1 MKILFNFAKLYHK
14 IMKMRKKDS
23 SKPSGTLLIK
33 IFTGYTILTL
43 LLVGIIAALWHEKR
57 VFAEAE
63 EEENA
68 MLAQRELTSRT
79 FKALVSLFL
88 DNESAYLRE
97 MPGQKEYNEKENRV
111 FFMLDELRKVY
122 TDSLQQARID
132 TVEFLLNQKHDL
144 IGMLRNM
151 PSALMQMDSILTEQL
166 PALERKMISS
176 AITAHAEPARLEKKN
191 FLSRLFSREKKR
203 QEAAPSV
210 QQNIRQT
217 ENVRNIRRFGDEM
230 YEMLERQN
238 RLSESLAD
246 SLDHKNRILNRN
258 ISRLINELEKDAL
271 ERTAERHQRVSELR
285 EEAFDTI
292 CIISSAALLCAL
304 FLSIFITKDIHR
316 KYRNRKEL
324 EDSNRHNRKMLEIRK
339 KIIITLSHDIR
350 GPLNAIRGSAEL
362 AMDTKDK
369 KRRNSYLDNI
379 LSSTGHIM
387 RLVNSLLDLSRL
399 NEAKETL
406 NEIPFRL
413 DTFLSDIEKEYGR
426 IANDKGIMLS
436 GDFIGTDIA
445 VTGDADRI
453 EQIISNLLSNAVKFT
468 ESGSIGFFAIYR
480 NDMLTVTVRDTGIG
494 MSEETM
500 ERIFTPFE
508 RAAVEI
514 CPEGFGLGLSITKGL
529 VTLLKGEIS
538 VESRIGEGST
548 FKVSIPLRETSET
561 IEEKCKPLPDPAKRL
576 PHRIIVVEDDP
587 VQMEITRDILE
598 RNGVSCHACQ
608 NVKEVVCLLRK
619 EDYDLILTDIQMPGT
634 NGFSLLNLLRN
645 SNIGS
650 SRSIPI
656 AAMTARG
663 DEEKENFIKAGFTGC
678 IHKPFS
684 SPELLLFLSSIMEK
698 MNKPESQSID
708 FRPLISDSGNKRKIL
723 TMLVKESETNKE
735 ELVEAIR
742 NKDRMRIKEIIH
754 RMLPMWEMLGIAEEL
769 QEYRNLVHDD
779 SSEDQVLKEWTLKIT
794 ASLDRLVSAAENEI
808 NSLIRQEN
816 EKENTDS

>member
-1 MKILFNFAKLYHK
+1 MET
-14 IMKMRKKDS
+14 KKENPI
-23 SKPSGTLLIK
+23 KPSGSLLIK
-33 IFTGYTILTL
+33 IFAGYTILA
-43 LLVGIIAALWHEKR
+43 LLVIGIIAALWHEKK

-63 EEENA
+63 AEENA

-88 DNESAYLRE
+88 DNESAYLRDISD
-97 MPGQKEYNEKENRV
+97 QKEYNEKENRV

-132 TVEFLLNQKHDL
+132 TVEFLLNQKHDHIRSL
-144 IGMLRNM
+144 KNI
-151 PSALMQMDSILTEQL
+151 PSVLTQMDSILSSQL
-166 PALERKMISS
+166 PVLERKMTSS
-176 AITAHAEPARLEKKN
+176 ATMLHTEPTKPEKKN
-191 FLSRLFSREKKR
+191 FLSRLFSRKR
-203 QEAAPSV
+203 KQKETETSI
-210 QQNIRQT
+210 QQKAGQTDNAHNIRK
-217 ENVRNIRRFGDEM
+217 FGDEM
-230 YEMLERQN
+230 YEVLERQN
-238 RLSESLAD
+238 RLFESLAD
-246 SLDHKNRILNRN
+246 SLEHKNHILNRN

-316 KYRNRKEL
+316 KHRKRKEL
-324 EDSNRHNRKMLEIRK
+324 EDSDLHNRKMLEIRK

-362 AMDTKDK
+362 AMDTKDR
-369 KRRNSYLDNI
+369 KRRNSYLNNI
-379 LSSTGHIM
+379 LNSTGHIM

-413 DTFLSDIEKEYGR
+413 NTFLSDIEKEYGR

-436 GDFIGTDIA
+436 GDFIGTDIT

-453 EQIISNLLSNAVKFT
+453 EQIIGNLLSNAIKFT
-468 ESGSIGFFAIYR
+468 ESGSIGFFAIFR
-480 NDMLTVTVRDTGIG
+480 NDILTVTVRDTGIG
-494 MSEETM
+494 MSEETLK
-500 ERIFTPFE
+500 RIFSPFE

-529 VTLLKGEIS
+529 VTLLKGNIS
-538 VESRIGEGST
+538 VESKIGEGST
-548 FKVSIPLRETSET
+548 FKVSIPLKETSET
-561 IEEKCKPLPDPAKRL
+561 IEEKCTTLPNPAKRL

-645 SNIGS
+645 SNIGR

-684 SPELLLFLSSIMEK
+684 SPELFLFLSSIMEK

-708 FRPLISDSGNKRKIL
+708 FRPLISDYGNKRKVL

-754 RMLPMWEMLGIAEEL
+754 RMFPMWEMLGIAEEL

-779 SSEDQVLKEWTLKIT
+779 SSGDQVMKELTLKIT

>member
-1 MKILFNFAKLYHK
+1 
-14 IMKMRKKDS
+14 
-23 SKPSGTLLIK
+23 
-33 IFTGYTILTL
+33 
-43 LLVGIIAALWHEKR
+43 
-57 VFAEAE
+57 
-63 EEENA
+63 
-68 MLAQRELTSRT
+68 
-79 FKALVSLFL
+79 
-88 DNESAYLRE
+88 
-97 MPGQKEYNEKENRV
+97 
-111 FFMLDELRKVY
+111 MLDELRKVY

-132 TVEFLLNQKHDL
+132 TVEFLLNQKHDHIRSL
-144 IGMLRNM
+144 KNI
-151 PSALMQMDSILTEQL
+151 PSVLTQMDSILSSQL
-166 PALERKMISS
+166 PVLERKMTSS
-176 AITAHAEPARLEKKN
+176 ATILHTEPTKPEKKN
-191 FLSRLFSREKKR
+191 FLSRLFSRKR
-203 QEAAPSV
+203 KQKETETSI
-210 QQNIRQT
+210 QQKAGQTDNAHNIRK
-217 ENVRNIRRFGDEM
+217 FGDEM
-230 YEMLERQN
+230 YEVLERQN
-238 RLSESLAD
+238 RLFESLAD
-246 SLDHKNRILNRN
+246 SLEHKNHILNRN

-316 KYRNRKEL
+316 KHRKRKEL
-324 EDSNRHNRKMLEIRK
+324 EDSDLHNRKMLEIRK

-362 AMDTKDK
+362 AMDTKDR
-369 KRRNSYLDNI
+369 KRRNSYLNNI

-413 DTFLSDIEKEYGR
+413 NTFLSDIEKEYGR

-436 GDFIGTDIA
+436 GDFIGTDIT

-453 EQIISNLLSNAVKFT
+453 EQIISNLLSNAIKFT
-468 ESGSIGFFAIYR
+468 ESGFIGFFAIFR
-480 NDMLTVTVRDTGIG
+480 NDILTVTVRDTGIG
-494 MSEETM
+494 MSEETL
-500 ERIFTPFE
+500 FSPFE

-529 VTLLKGEIS
+529 VTLLKGNIS
-538 VESRIGEGST
+538 VESKIGEGST
-548 FKVSIPLRETSET
+548 FKVSIPLKETSET
-561 IEEKCKPLPDPAKRL
+561 IEEKCTTLPDPAKRL

-708 FRPLISDSGNKRKIL
+708 FRPLISDSGNKRKVL
-723 TMLVKESETNKE
+723 TMLVKESEANKE

-754 RMLPMWEMLGIAEEL
+754 RMFPMWEMLGIAEEL

-779 SSEDQVLKEWTLKIT
+779 SSGDQVMKEWTLKIT

>member
-1 MKILFNFAKLYHK
+1 MET
-14 IMKMRKKDS
+14 KKENPI
-23 SKPSGTLLIK
+23 KPSGFLLIK
-33 IFTGYTILTL
+33 IFAGYTILA
-43 LLVGIIAALWHEKR
+43 LLVIGIIAALWHEKK

-63 EEENA
+63 AEENA

-88 DNESAYLRE
+88 DNESAYLRDISD
-97 MPGQKEYNEKENRV
+97 QKEYNEKENRV

-132 TVEFLLNQKHDL
+132 TVEFLLNQKHDHIRSL
-144 IGMLRNM
+144 KNI
-151 PSALMQMDSILTEQL
+151 PSVLTQMDSILSSQL
-166 PALERKMISS
+166 PVLERKMTSS
-176 AITAHAEPARLEKKN
+176 ATMLHTEPTKPEKKN
-191 FLSRLFSREKKR
+191 FLSRLFSRKR
-203 QEAAPSV
+203 KQKETETSI
-210 QQNIRQT
+210 QQKAGQTDNAHNIRK
-217 ENVRNIRRFGDEM
+217 FGDEM
-230 YEMLERQN
+230 YEVLERQN
-238 RLSESLAD
+238 RLFESLAD
-246 SLDHKNRILNRN
+246 SLEHKNHILNRN

-316 KYRNRKEL
+316 KHRKRKEL
-324 EDSNRHNRKMLEIRK
+324 EDSDLHNRKMLEIRK

-362 AMDTKDK
+362 AMDTKDR
-369 KRRNSYLDNI
+369 KRRNSYLNNI

-413 DTFLSDIEKEYGR
+413 NTFLSDIEKEYGR

-436 GDFIGTDIA
+436 GDFIGTDIT

-453 EQIISNLLSNAVKFT
+453 EQIIGNLLSNAIKFT

-538 VESRIGEGST
+538 VESKIGEGST

-561 IEEKCKPLPDPAKRL
+561 VEEKCKPLPDPAKRL

-619 EDYDLILTDIQMPGT
+619 GDYDLIMTDIQMPGT

-708 FRPLISDSGNKRKIL
+708 FRPLISDSGNKRKVL

-754 RMLPMWEMLGIAEEL
+754 RMFPMWEMLGIAEEL
-769 QEYRNLVHDD
+769 QEYRNLVHDAD
-779 SSEDQVLKEWTLKIT
+779 TEEQTLKEWTTKI
-794 ASLDRLVSAAENEI
+794 AVCLDRLVEAAENEI
-808 NSLIRQEN
+808 DNLTGKKED
-816 EKENTDS
+816 EKENTDSGR

>member
-1 MKILFNFAKLYHK
+1 MET
-14 IMKMRKKDS
+14 KKENPI
-23 SKPSGTLLIK
+23 KPSGSLLIK
-33 IFTGYTILTL
+33 IFAGYTILA
-43 LLVGIIAALWHEKR
+43 LLVIGIIAALWHEKK

-63 EEENA
+63 AEENA

-88 DNESAYLRE
+88 DNESAYLRDISD
-97 MPGQKEYNEKENRV
+97 QKEYNEKENRV

-132 TVEFLLNQKHDL
+132 TVEFLLNQKHDHIRSL
-144 IGMLRNM
+144 KNI
-151 PSALMQMDSILTEQL
+151 PSVLTQMDSILSSQL
-166 PALERKMISS
+166 PVLERKMTSS
-176 AITAHAEPARLEKKN
+176 ATILHTEPPKPEKKN
-191 FLSRLFSREKKR
+191 FLSRLFSRKR
-203 QEAAPSV
+203 KQKETETSV
-210 QQNIRQT
+210 QQKAGQTDNAHNIRK
-217 ENVRNIRRFGDEM
+217 FGDEM
-230 YEMLERQN
+230 YEILEKQN
-238 RLSESLAD
+238 RLFESLAD
-246 SLDHKNRILNRN
+246 SLEHKNHILNRN

-304 FLSIFITKDIHR
+304 FLSIFITRDIHR
-316 KYRNRKEL
+316 KHRKRKEL
-324 EDSNRHNRKMLEIRK
+324 EDSDLHNRKMLEIRK

-362 AMDTKDK
+362 AMDTKDR
-369 KRRNSYLDNI
+369 KRRNSYLNNI

-413 DTFLSDIEKEYGR
+413 NTFLSDIEKEYGR

-436 GDFIGTDIA
+436 GDFIGTDIT

-453 EQIISNLLSNAVKFT
+453 EQIISNLLSNAIKFT
-468 ESGSIGFFAIYR
+468 ESGSIGFFAIFR
-480 NDMLTVTVRDTGIG
+480 NDILTVTVRDTGIG
-494 MSEETM
+494 MSEETLK
-500 ERIFTPFE
+500 RIFSPFE

-529 VTLLKGEIS
+529 VTLLKGNIS
-538 VESRIGEGST
+538 VESKIGEGST
-548 FKVSIPLRETSET
+548 FKVSIPLKETSET
-561 IEEKCKPLPDPAKRL
+561 IEEKCTTLPNPAKRL

-684 SPELLLFLSSIMEK
+684 
-698 MNKPESQSID
+698 
-708 FRPLISDSGNKRKIL
+708 
-723 TMLVKESETNKE
+723 
-735 ELVEAIR
+735 
-742 NKDRMRIKEIIH
+742 RMRIKEIIH
-754 RMLPMWEMLGIAEEL
+754 RMFPMWEMLGIAEEL

-779 SSEDQVLKEWTLKIT
+779 SSRDQIMKEWTLKIT

>member
-1 MKILFNFAKLYHK
+1 MET
-14 IMKMRKKDS
+14 KKENPI
-23 SKPSGTLLIK
+23 KPSGSLLIK
-33 IFTGYTILTL
+33 IFAGYTILA
-43 LLVGIIAALWHEKR
+43 LLVIGIIAALWHEKK

-63 EEENA
+63 AEENA

-88 DNESAYLRE
+88 DNESAYLRDISA
-97 MPGQKEYNEKENRV
+97 PKEYNEKENRV

-132 TVEFLLNQKHDL
+132 TVEFLLNQKHDHIRSL
-144 IGMLRNM
+144 KNI
-151 PSALMQMDSILTEQL
+151 PSVLTQMDSILSSQL
-166 PALERKMISS
+166 PVLERKMTSS
-176 AITAHAEPARLEKKN
+176 ATILHTEPPKPEKKN
-191 FLSRLFSREKKR
+191 FLSRLFSRKR
-203 QEAAPSV
+203 KQKETETSV
-210 QQNIRQT
+210 QQKAGQTDNAHNIRK
-217 ENVRNIRRFGDEM
+217 FGDEM
-230 YEMLERQN
+230 YEVLEKQN
-238 RLSESLAD
+238 RLFESLAD
-246 SLDHKNRILNRN
+246 SLEHKNHILNRN

-304 FLSIFITKDIHR
+304 FLSIFITRDIHR
-316 KYRNRKEL
+316 KHRKRKEL
-324 EDSNRHNRKMLEIRK
+324 EDSDLHNRKMLEIRK

-362 AMDTKDK
+362 AMDTKDR
-369 KRRNSYLDNI
+369 KRRNSYLNNI

-413 DTFLSDIEKEYGR
+413 NTFLSDIEKEYGR

-436 GDFIGTDIA
+436 GDFIGTDIT

-453 EQIISNLLSNAVKFT
+453 EQIISNLLSNAIKFT
-468 ESGSIGFFAIYR
+468 ESGSIGFFAIFR
-480 NDMLTVTVRDTGIG
+480 NDILTITVRDTGIG
-494 MSEETM
+494 MSEETLK
-500 ERIFTPFE
+500 RIFSPFE
-508 RAAVEI
+508 RAAVKI

-529 VTLLKGEIS
+529 VTLLKGNIS
-538 VESRIGEGST
+538 VESKIGEGST
-548 FKVSIPLRETSET
+548 FKVSIPLKETSET
-561 IEEKCKPLPDPAKRL
+561 IEEKCTTLPNPTKRL

-608 NVKEVVCLLRK
+608 NVKEVVRLLRK

-645 SNIGS
+645 SNIGGS
-650 SRSIPI
+650 QSIPI
-656 AAMTARG
+656 AAMTARR

-708 FRPLISDSGNKRKIL
+708 FRLLISDSGNKRKVL

-754 RMLPMWEMLGIAEEL
+754 RMFPMWEMLGIAEEL

-779 SSEDQVLKEWTLKIT
+779 SSGDQIMKEWTLKIT

>member
-1 MKILFNFAKLYHK
+1 MET
-14 IMKMRKKDS
+14 KKENPI
-23 SKPSGTLLIK
+23 KPSGSLLIK
-33 IFTGYTILTL
+33 IFAGYTILA
-43 LLVGIIAALWHEKR
+43 LLVIGIIAALWHEKK

-63 EEENA
+63 AEENA

-88 DNESAYLRE
+88 DNESAYLRDISD
-97 MPGQKEYNEKENRV
+97 QKEYNEKENRV

-132 TVEFLLNQKHDL
+132 TVEFLLNQKHDHIRSL
-144 IGMLRNM
+144 KNI
-151 PSALMQMDSILTEQL
+151 PSVLTQMDSILSSQL
-166 PALERKMISS
+166 PVLERKMTSS
-176 AITAHAEPARLEKKN
+176 ATILHTEPTKPEKKN
-191 FLSRLFSREKKR
+191 FLSRLFSRKR
-203 QEAAPSV
+203 KQKETETSV
-210 QQNIRQT
+210 QQKNRQTDNAHNIRK
-217 ENVRNIRRFGDEM
+217 FGDEM
-230 YEMLERQN
+230 YEVLEKQN
-238 RLSESLAD
+238 QLFESLAD
-246 SLDHKNRILNRN
+246 SLEHKNHILNRN

-304 FLSIFITKDIHR
+304 FLSIFITRDIHR
-316 KYRNRKEL
+316 KHRKRKEL
-324 EDSNRHNRKMLEIRK
+324 EDSDLHNRKMLEIRK

-362 AMDTKDK
+362 AMDTKDR
-369 KRRNSYLDNI
+369 KRRNSYLNNI

-413 DTFLSDIEKEYGR
+413 NTFLSDIEKEYGR

-436 GDFIGTDIA
+436 GDFIGTDIT

-453 EQIISNLLSNAVKFT
+453 EQIISNLLSNAIKFT
-468 ESGSIGFFAIYR
+468 ESGSIGFFAIFR
-480 NDMLTVTVRDTGIG
+480 NDILTVTVRDTGIG
-494 MSEETM
+494 MSEETLK
-500 ERIFTPFE
+500 RIFSPFE
-508 RAAVEI
+508 RATVEI

-529 VTLLKGEIS
+529 VTLLKGNIS
-538 VESRIGEGST
+538 VESKIGEGST
-548 FKVSIPLRETSET
+548 FKVSIPLKETSET
-561 IEEKCKPLPDPAKRL
+561 IEEKCTTLPNPAKRL

-708 FRPLISDSGNKRKIL
+708 FRPLISDSGNKRKVL
-723 TMLVKESETNKE
+723 TMLVKESEANKE

-754 RMLPMWEMLGIAEEL
+754 RMFPMWEMLGIAEEL
-769 QEYRNLVHDD
+769 QEYRNLVYDD
-779 SSEDQVLKEWTLKIT
+779 SSGDQIMKEWTLKIT

-808 NSLIRQEN
+808 YSLIRQEN

>member
-1 MKILFNFAKLYHK
+1 
-14 IMKMRKKDS
+14 MKMRKKDS

>member
-1 MKILFNFAKLYHK
+1 MET
-14 IMKMRKKDS
+14 KKENPI
-23 SKPSGTLLIK
+23 KPSGSLLIK
-33 IFTGYTILTL
+33 IFTGYTILA
-43 LLVGIIAALWHEKR
+43 LLVIGIIAALWHEKK

-63 EEENA
+63 AEENA

-88 DNESAYLRE
+88 DNESAYLRDISD
-97 MPGQKEYNEKENRV
+97 QKEYNEKENRV

-132 TVEFLLNQKHDL
+132 TVEFLLNQKHDHIRSL
-144 IGMLRNM
+144 KNI
-151 PSALMQMDSILTEQL
+151 PSVLTQMDSILSSQL
-166 PALERKMISS
+166 PVLERKMTSS
-176 AITAHAEPARLEKKN
+176 ATMLHTEPTKPEKKN
-191 FLSRLFSREKKR
+191 FLSRLFSRKR
-203 QEAAPSV
+203 KQKETETSV
-210 QQNIRQT
+210 QQKAGQTDNAHNIRK
-217 ENVRNIRRFGDEM
+217 FGDEM
-230 YEMLERQN
+230 YEVLERQN
-238 RLSESLAD
+238 RLFESLAD
-246 SLDHKNRILNRN
+246 SLEHKNHILNRN

-316 KYRNRKEL
+316 KHRKRKEL
-324 EDSNRHNRKMLEIRK
+324 EDSDLHNRKMLEIRK

-362 AMDTKDK
+362 AMDTKDR
-369 KRRNSYLDNI
+369 KRRNSYLNNI

-413 DTFLSDIEKEYGR
+413 NTFLSDIEKEYGR

-436 GDFIGTDIA
+436 GDFIGTDIT

-453 EQIISNLLSNAVKFT
+453 EQIIGNLLSNAIKFT
-468 ESGSIGFFAIYR
+468 ESGSIGFFAIFR
-480 NDMLTVTVRDTGIG
+480 NDILTVTVRDTGIG
-494 MSEETM
+494 MSEETLK
-500 ERIFTPFE
+500 RIFSPFE

-529 VTLLKGEIS
+529 VTLLKGNIS
-538 VESRIGEGST
+538 VESKIGEGST
-548 FKVSIPLRETSET
+548 FKVSIPLKETSET
-561 IEEKCKPLPDPAKRL
+561 IEEKCTTLPNPAKRL

-698 MNKPESQSID
+698 MNKPES
-708 FRPLISDSGNKRKIL
+708 
-723 TMLVKESETNKE
+723 
-735 ELVEAIR
+735 
-742 NKDRMRIKEIIH
+742 RMRIKEIIH
-754 RMLPMWEMLGIAEEL
+754 RMFPMWEMLGIAEEL

-779 SSEDQVLKEWTLKIT
+779 SSGDQVMKELTLKIT

>member
-1 MKILFNFAKLYHK
+1 MDINNKSLHLKIL
-14 IMKMRKKDS
+14 
-23 SKPSGTLLIK
+23 SGYI
-33 IFTGYTILTL
+33 ILGI
-43 LLVGIIAALWHEKR
+43 LVLGIITAVWYEKK
-57 VFAEAE
+57 VFEEAE
-63 EEENA
+63 KQEQE
-68 MLAQRELTSRT
+68 MLNQRKLANET
-79 FKALVSLFL
+79 FKCFIGLFL
-88 DNESAYLRE
+88 DNERAILWEHSDLE
-97 MPGQKEYNEKENRV
+97 EYN
-111 FFMLDELRKVY
+111 RKQIRMY
-122 TDSLQQARID
+122 DAIQKFKNTYSDSLQIKRID
-132 TVEFLLNQKHDL
+132 TIIQLLFD
-144 IGMLRNM
+144 
-151 PSALMQMDSILTEQL
+151 
-166 PALERKMISS
+166 
-176 AITAHAEPARLEKKN
+176 
-191 FLSRLFSREKKR
+191 KKR
-203 QEAAPSV
+203 QIQSLVNTPTTASLVDSLLIKQLPELEKRISSHTTIIT
-210 QQNIRQT
+210 NKT
-217 ENVRNIRRFGDEM
+217 ENDNKKTIFSWLKRRRQKESNNTIKTEIKTQVDAKQLHIIKKFSDDIYTTLLAQEKLFKTLSDTLEYRN
-230 YEMLERQN
+230 
-238 RLSESLAD
+238 
-246 SLDHKNRILNRN
+246 KILNKN
-258 ISRLINELEKDAL
+258 IFRLINEFEKEDIL
-271 ERTAERHQRVSELR
+271 NAEKRHQKVSELR
-285 EEAFDTI
+285 EQAFILI
-292 CIISSAALLCAL
+292 CCISSVGLIFAILLYMT
-304 FLSIFITKDIHR
+304 IRNDIHLRYKYQKQLEFSNHKNQELLEMR
-316 KYRNRKEL
+316 KR
-324 EDSNRHNRKMLEIRK
+324 
-339 KIIITLSHDIR
+339 IIITLSHDIR

-362 AMDTKDK
+362 AMDTKDR
-369 KRRNSYLDNI
+369 KRRNSYLNNI

-413 DTFLSDIEKEYGR
+413 NTFLSDIEKEYGR

-436 GDFIGTDIA
+436 GDFIGTAIT

-453 EQIISNLLSNAVKFT
+453 EQIISNLLSNAIKFT
-468 ESGSIGFFAIYR
+468 ESGSIGFFAIFR
-480 NDMLTVTVRDTGIG
+480 NDILTVTVRDTGIG
-494 MSEETM
+494 MSEETLK
-500 ERIFTPFE
+500 RIFSPFE

-529 VTLLKGEIS
+529 VTLLKGNIS
-538 VESRIGEGST
+538 VESKIGEGST
-548 FKVSIPLRETSET
+548 FKVSIPLKETSET
-561 IEEKCKPLPDPAKRL
+561 IEEKCTTLPDPAKRL

-708 FRPLISDSGNKRKIL
+708 FRPLISDSGNKRMVL

-754 RMLPMWEMLGIAEEL
+754 RMFPMWEMLGIAEEL

-779 SSEDQVLKEWTLKIT
+779 SSGDQIMKEWTLKIT

-808 NSLIRQEN
+808 YSLIRQEN

>member
-1 MKILFNFAKLYHK
+1 MET
-14 IMKMRKKDS
+14 KKENPI
-23 SKPSGTLLIK
+23 KPSGSLLIK
-33 IFTGYTILTL
+33 IFAGYTILA
-43 LLVGIIAALWHEKR
+43 LLVIGIIAALWHEKK

-63 EEENA
+63 AEENA

-88 DNESAYLRE
+88 DNESAYLRDISD
-97 MPGQKEYNEKENRV
+97 QKEYNEKENRV

-132 TVEFLLNQKHDL
+132 TVEFLLNQKHDHIRSL
-144 IGMLRNM
+144 KNI
-151 PSALMQMDSILTEQL
+151 PSVLTQMDSILSSQL
-166 PALERKMISS
+166 PVLERKMTSS
-176 AITAHAEPARLEKKN
+176 ATILHTEPPKPEKKN
-191 FLSRLFSREKKR
+191 FLSRLFSRKR
-203 QEAAPSV
+203 KQKETETSV
-210 QQNIRQT
+210 QQKAGQTDNAHNIRK
-217 ENVRNIRRFGDEM
+217 FGDEM
-230 YEMLERQN
+230 YEILEKQN
-238 RLSESLAD
+238 RLFESLAD
-246 SLDHKNRILNRN
+246 SLEHKNHILNRN

-316 KYRNRKEL
+316 KHRKRKEL
-324 EDSNRHNRKMLEIRK
+324 EDSDQHNRKMLEIRK

-362 AMDTKDK
+362 AMDTKDR
-369 KRRNSYLDNI
+369 KRRNSYLNNI

-413 DTFLSDIEKEYGR
+413 NTFLSDIEKEYGR

-436 GDFIGTDIA
+436 GDFIGTDIT

-453 EQIISNLLSNAVKFT
+453 EQIISNLLSNAIKFT
-468 ESGSIGFFAIYR
+468 ESGSIGFFAIFR
-480 NDMLTVTVRDTGIG
+480 NDILTVTVRDTGIG
-494 MSEETM
+494 MSEETLKH
-500 ERIFTPFE
+500 IFSPFE

-529 VTLLKGEIS
+529 VTLLKGNIS
-538 VESRIGEGST
+538 VESKIGEGST
-548 FKVSIPLRETSET
+548 FKVSIPLKETSET
-561 IEEKCKPLPDPAKRL
+561 IEEKCTTLPNPAKRL

-708 FRPLISDSGNKRKIL
+708 FRPLISDSGNKRKVL

-754 RMLPMWEMLGIAEEL
+754 RMFPMWEMLGIAEEL

-779 SSEDQVLKEWTLKIT
+779 SSRDQIMKEWTLKIT

>member
-1 MKILFNFAKLYHK
+1 MET
-14 IMKMRKKDS
+14 KKENPI
-23 SKPSGTLLIK
+23 KPSGSLLIK
-33 IFTGYTILTL
+33 IFAGYTILTL
-43 LLVGIIAALWHEKR
+43 LVIGIIAALWHEKK

-63 EEENA
+63 AEENA

-88 DNESAYLRE
+88 DNESAYLRDISD
-97 MPGQKEYNEKENRV
+97 QKEYNEKENRV

-132 TVEFLLNQKHDL
+132 TVEFLLNQKHDHIRSL
-144 IGMLRNM
+144 KNI
-151 PSALMQMDSILTEQL
+151 PSVLTQMDSILSSQL
-166 PALERKMISS
+166 PVLERKMTSS
-176 AITAHAEPARLEKKN
+176 ATILHTEPPKPEKKN
-191 FLSRLFSREKKR
+191 FLSRLFSRKR
-203 QEAAPSV
+203 KQKETETSV
-210 QQNIRQT
+210 QQKTRQTDNAHNIRK
-217 ENVRNIRRFGDEM
+217 FGDEM
-230 YEMLERQN
+230 YEVLERQN
-238 RLSESLAD
+238 RLFESLAD
-246 SLDHKNRILNRN
+246 SLEHKNHILNRN

-316 KYRNRKEL
+316 KHRKRKEL
-324 EDSNRHNRKMLEIRK
+324 EDSDLHNRKMLEIRK

-369 KRRNSYLDNI
+369 KRRNSYLNNI

-413 DTFLSDIEKEYGR
+413 NTFLSDIEKEYGR

-436 GDFIGTDIA
+436 GDFIGTDIT

-453 EQIISNLLSNAVKFT
+453 EQIISNLLSNAIKFT
-468 ESGSIGFFAIYR
+468 ESGSIGFFAIFR
-480 NDMLTVTVRDTGIG
+480 NDILTVTVRDTGIG

-529 VTLLKGEIS
+529 VTLFKGEIS
-538 VESRIGEGST
+538 VESKIGEGST
-548 FKVSIPLRETSET
+548 FKVSIPLKETSET
-561 IEEKCKPLPDPAKRL
+561 IEEKCTTLPNPAKRL

-619 EDYDLILTDIQMPGT
+619 GDYDLIMTDIQMPGT

-708 FRPLISDSGNKRKIL
+708 FRPLISDSGNKRKVL

-754 RMLPMWEMLGIAEEL
+754 RMFPMWEMLGIAEEL
-769 QEYRNLVHDD
+769 QEYRNLVHDAD
-779 SSEDQVLKEWTLKIT
+779 TEEQTLKEWTTKI
-794 ASLDRLVSAAENEI
+794 AVCLDRLVEAAENEI
-808 NSLIRQEN
+808 DNLTGKKED
-816 EKENTDS
+816 EKENTDSGR

>member
-1 MKILFNFAKLYHK
+1 MDINNKSLHLKIL
-14 IMKMRKKDS
+14 
-23 SKPSGTLLIK
+23 SGYI
-33 IFTGYTILTL
+33 ILGI
-43 LLVGIIAALWHEKR
+43 LVLGIITAVWYEKK
-57 VFAEAE
+57 VFEEAE
-63 EEENA
+63 KQEQE
-68 MLAQRELTSRT
+68 MLNQRKLANET
-79 FKALVSLFL
+79 FKCFIGLFL
-88 DNESAYLRE
+88 DNERAILWEHSDLE
-97 MPGQKEYNEKENRV
+97 EYN
-111 FFMLDELRKVY
+111 RKQIRMY
-122 TDSLQQARID
+122 DAIQKFKNTYSDSLQIKRID
-132 TVEFLLNQKHDL
+132 TIIQLLFD
-144 IGMLRNM
+144 
-151 PSALMQMDSILTEQL
+151 
-166 PALERKMISS
+166 
-176 AITAHAEPARLEKKN
+176 
-191 FLSRLFSREKKR
+191 KKR
-203 QEAAPSV
+203 QIQSLVNTPTTASLVDSLIIKQLPELEKRISSHTTIIT
-210 QQNIRQT
+210 NKT
-217 ENVRNIRRFGDEM
+217 ENDNKKTIFSWLKRRRQKESNNTIKTEIKTQVDAKQLHIIKKFSDDIYTTLLAQEKLFKTLSDTLEYRN
-230 YEMLERQN
+230 
-238 RLSESLAD
+238 
-246 SLDHKNRILNRN
+246 KILNKN
-258 ISRLINELEKDAL
+258 IFRLINEFEKEDIL
-271 ERTAERHQRVSELR
+271 NAEKRHQKVSELR
-285 EEAFDTI
+285 EQAFI
-292 CIISSAALLCAL
+292 LIFCISSVGLIFAILLYMT
-304 FLSIFITKDIHR
+304 IRNDIHLRYKYQKQLEFSNHKNQELLEMR
-316 KYRNRKEL
+316 KR
-324 EDSNRHNRKMLEIRK
+324 
-339 KIIITLSHDIR
+339 IIITLSHDIR

-362 AMDTKDK
+362 AMDTKDR
-369 KRRNSYLDNI
+369 KRRNSYLNNI

-413 DTFLSDIEKEYGR
+413 NTFLSDIEKEYGR

-436 GDFIGTDIA
+436 GDFIGTDIT

-453 EQIISNLLSNAVKFT
+453 EQIISNLLSNAIKFT
-468 ESGSIGFFAIYR
+468 ESGSIGFFAIFR
-480 NDMLTVTVRDTGIG
+480 NDILTVTVRDTGIG
-494 MSEETM
+494 MSEETLK
-500 ERIFTPFE
+500 RIFSPFE

-529 VTLLKGEIS
+529 VTLLKGNIS
-538 VESRIGEGST
+538 VESKIGEGST
-548 FKVSIPLRETSET
+548 FKVSIPLKETSET
-561 IEEKCKPLPDPAKRL
+561 IEEKCTTLPDPAKRL

-619 EDYDLILTDIQMPGT
+619 EDYDLILTDIQMPRT

-708 FRPLISDSGNKRKIL
+708 FRPLISDSGNKRKVL

-754 RMLPMWEMLGIAEEL
+754 RMFPMWEMLGIAEKL

-779 SSEDQVLKEWTLKIT
+779 SSGDQVMKEWTLKIT

>member
-1 MKILFNFAKLYHK
+1 
-14 IMKMRKKDS
+14 
-23 SKPSGTLLIK
+23 
-33 IFTGYTILTL
+33 
-43 LLVGIIAALWHEKR
+43 
-57 VFAEAE
+57 
-63 EEENA
+63 
-68 MLAQRELTSRT
+68 
-79 FKALVSLFL
+79 
-88 DNESAYLRE
+88 
-97 MPGQKEYNEKENRV
+97 
-111 FFMLDELRKVY
+111 
-122 TDSLQQARID
+122 
-132 TVEFLLNQKHDL
+132 
-144 IGMLRNM
+144 
-151 PSALMQMDSILTEQL
+151 
-166 PALERKMISS
+166 
-176 AITAHAEPARLEKKN
+176 
-191 FLSRLFSREKKR
+191 
-203 QEAAPSV
+203 
-210 QQNIRQT
+210 
-217 ENVRNIRRFGDEM
+217 
-230 YEMLERQN
+230 
-238 RLSESLAD
+238 
-246 SLDHKNRILNRN
+246 
-258 ISRLINELEKDAL
+258 
-271 ERTAERHQRVSELR
+271 
-285 EEAFDTI
+285 
-292 CIISSAALLCAL
+292 
-304 FLSIFITKDIHR
+304 
-316 KYRNRKEL
+316 
-324 EDSNRHNRKMLEIRK
+324 
-339 KIIITLSHDIR
+339 
-350 GPLNAIRGSAEL
+350 
-362 AMDTKDK
+362 
-369 KRRNSYLDNI
+369 
-379 LSSTGHIM
+379 M

-413 DTFLSDIEKEYGR
+413 NTFLSDIEKEYGR

-436 GDFIGTDIA
+436 GDFIGTDIT

-453 EQIISNLLSNAVKFT
+453 EQIISNLLSNAIKFT
-468 ESGSIGFFAIYR
+468 ESGSIGFFAIFR
-480 NDMLTVTVRDTGIG
+480 NDILTVTVRDTGIG
-494 MSEETM
+494 MSEETLK
-500 ERIFTPFE
+500 RIFSPFE

-529 VTLLKGEIS
+529 VTLLKGNIS
-538 VESRIGEGST
+538 VESKIGEGST
-548 FKVSIPLRETSET
+548 FKVSIPLKETSET
-561 IEEKCKPLPDPAKRL
+561 IEEKCTTLPNPAKRL

-708 FRPLISDSGNKRKIL
+708 FRPLISDSGNKRKVL
-723 TMLVKESETNKE
+723 TMLVKESEANKE

-754 RMLPMWEMLGIAEEL
+754 RMFPMWEMLGIAEEL

-779 SSEDQVLKEWTLKIT
+779 SSGDQVMKEWTLKIT

-808 NSLIRQEN
+808 YSLIRQEN
-816 EKENTDS
+816 EKENTDSCR

>member
-1 MKILFNFAKLYHK
+1 MET
-14 IMKMRKKDS
+14 KKENPI
-23 SKPSGTLLIK
+23 KPSGSLLIK
-33 IFTGYTILTL
+33 IFAGYTILA
-43 LLVGIIAALWHEKR
+43 LLVIGIIAALWHEKK

-63 EEENA
+63 AEENA

-88 DNESAYLRE
+88 DNESAYLRDISD
-97 MPGQKEYNEKENRV
+97 QKEYNEKENRV

-132 TVEFLLNQKHDL
+132 TVEFLLNQKHDHIRSL
-144 IGMLRNM
+144 KNI
-151 PSALMQMDSILTEQL
+151 PSVLTQMDSILSSQL
-166 PALERKMISS
+166 PVLERKMTSS
-176 AITAHAEPARLEKKN
+176 ATILHTEPTKPEKKN
-191 FLSRLFSREKKR
+191 FLSRLFSRKR
-203 QEAAPSV
+203 KQKETETSI
-210 QQNIRQT
+210 QQKAGQTDNAHNIRK
-217 ENVRNIRRFGDEM
+217 FGDEM
-230 YEMLERQN
+230 YEVLERQN
-238 RLSESLAD
+238 RLFESLAD
-246 SLDHKNRILNRN
+246 SLEHKNHILNRN

-316 KYRNRKEL
+316 KHRKRKEL
-324 EDSNRHNRKMLEIRK
+324 EDSDLHNRKMLEIRK

-362 AMDTKDK
+362 AMDTKDR
-369 KRRNSYLDNI
+369 KRRNSYLNNI

-413 DTFLSDIEKEYGR
+413 NTFLSDIEKEYGR

-436 GDFIGTDIA
+436 GDFIGTDIT

-453 EQIISNLLSNAVKFT
+453 EQIIGNLLSNAIKFT
-468 ESGSIGFFAIYR
+468 ESGSIGFFAIFR
-480 NDMLTVTVRDTGIG
+480 NDILTVTVRDTGIG
-494 MSEETM
+494 MSEETLK
-500 ERIFTPFE
+500 RIFSPFE

-529 VTLLKGEIS
+529 VTLLKGNIS
-538 VESRIGEGST
+538 VESKIGEGST
-548 FKVSIPLRETSET
+548 FKVSIPLKETSET
-561 IEEKCKPLPDPAKRL
+561 IEEKCTTLPNPAKRL

-708 FRPLISDSGNKRKIL
+708 FRPLISDSGNKRKVL

-754 RMLPMWEMLGIAEEL
+754 RMFPMWEMLGIAEEL

-779 SSEDQVLKEWTLKIT
+779 SSGDQVMKEWTLKIT

>member
-1 MKILFNFAKLYHK
+1 
-14 IMKMRKKDS
+14 MRKKNP

-43 LLVGIIAALWHEKR
+43 LVVGIIAALWHEKR

-122 TDSLQQARID
+122 TDSIQQARID

-144 IGMLRNM
+144 IRMLRNM

-176 AITAHAEPARLEKKN
+176 ATTAHAEPSNPRKKN

-203 QEAAPSV
+203 QEVNLSV
-210 QQNIRQT
+210 QQSIRQT
-217 ENVRNIRRFGDEM
+217 DNVRNIQKFGDEM

-238 RLSESLAD
+238 QLFESLAD
-246 SLDHKNRILNRN
+246 SLEHKNHILNRN

-304 FLSIFITKDIHR
+304 FLSIFITRDIHR

-362 AMDTKDK
+362 AMDTKDR

-538 VESRIGEGST
+538 VESKIGEGST

-561 IEEKCKPLPDPAKRL
+561 VEEKCKPLPDPAKRL

-608 NVKEVVCLLRK
+608 NVKEVVYLLRK
-619 EDYDLILTDIQMPGT
+619 GDYDLILTDIQMPGT

-698 MNKPESQSID
+698 MNKPESQPID
-708 FRPLISDSGNKRKIL
+708 FRPLISDSGNKRKVL

-754 RMLPMWEMLGIAEEL
+754 RMFPMWEMLGIAEEL
-769 QEYRNLVHDD
+769 QEYRNLVHDAD
-779 SSEDQVLKEWTLKIT
+779 TEEQTLKEWTTKI
-794 ASLDRLVSAAENEI
+794 AVCLDRLVEAAENEI
-808 NSLIRQEN
+808 DNLTGQKED
-816 EKENTDS
+816 EKENTDSGR